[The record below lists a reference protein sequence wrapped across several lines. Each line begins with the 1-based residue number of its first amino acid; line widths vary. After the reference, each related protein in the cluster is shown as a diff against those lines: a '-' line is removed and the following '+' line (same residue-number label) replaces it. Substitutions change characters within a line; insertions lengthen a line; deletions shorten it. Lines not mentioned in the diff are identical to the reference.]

1 MGKCGTDKQL
11 YWEQPKEM
19 ALKMF
24 LDLFV
29 YSLAIEKNIKGKI
42 DTDLGGERGP
52 AFGSLQR
59 SCWNP
64 PEGET
69 PPHCSQYVSS
79 KRKGL
84 SLLNA

>member
-29 YSLAIEKNIKGKI
+29 YSLAIEKNIKSKI
-42 DTDLGGERGP
+42 DTVWVESKDQHSGVCRG
-52 AFGSLQR
+52 AAGTL
-59 SCWNP
+59 
-64 PEGET
+64 
-69 PPHCSQYVSS
+69 
-79 KRKGL
+79 RKEKLHHIAL
-84 SLLNA
+84 SMFRPRGRDCLC